1 VRSPAGAA
9 APRIALGV
17 AAGIG
22 LFCGGTL
29 GGIVGGRSACC
40 ALGRGT
46 DGSGPGIGAP
56 IGPGGGMPIGPG
68 GGMPIGPGG
77 GMCGEAIGPGGGMCG
92 AAPIAGGDAIGPDGA
107 SIVAGT
113 LGCDAP
119 SALPQ
124 LRQNFMPGGFSPRH
138 TLQILGVGNPWPR
151 AGVCP
156 NAGAS
161 ELPQL
166 RQNDDPGGLSWPH
179 IEQRIGPLT
188 LNPLGVSQQHRV
200 SGMAPG
206 RFATHAV
213 SW

>member
-1 VRSPAGAA
+1 MRSPGAA
-9 APRIALGV
+9 PCIALGP

-29 GGIVGGRSACC
+29 GGIVGGRSAYC

-46 DGSGPGIGAP
+46 DGSGPGIAP
-56 IGPGGGMPIGPG
+56 GIALGGGPIGGGMPIGPG
-68 GGMPIGPGG
+68 GGR
-77 GMCGEAIGPGGGMCG
+77 CGEAIGPGGGI
-92 AAPIAGGDAIGPDGA
+92 PIPADGGDAIGPDGA

-113 LGCDAP
+113 LGCEPVA

-124 LRQNFMPGGFSPRH
+124 LRQNFMLAGFSPRH
-138 TLQILGVGNPWPR
+138 TVQVLDVGNPWGR

-156 NAGAS
+156 NAGAN
-161 ELPQL
+161 ELPQF

-188 LNPLGVSQQHRV
+188 LNPLRVSQQHRV